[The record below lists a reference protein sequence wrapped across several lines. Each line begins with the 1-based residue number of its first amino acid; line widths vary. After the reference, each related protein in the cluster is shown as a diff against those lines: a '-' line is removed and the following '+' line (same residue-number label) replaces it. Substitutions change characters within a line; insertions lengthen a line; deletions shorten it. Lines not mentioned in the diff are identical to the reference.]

1 MSIPVAVQL
10 YTLRDALKE
19 DFMGTLEK
27 VAKIGYQG
35 VEFAGFGGFDALE
48 LKEKLETLNLKPAG
62 AHISLDELKNNLQE
76 IIKYNLQLGN
86 KYIVC
91 PWASFTK
98 REDYIDLAKTLDNI
112 GKELKEADLQLCYH
126 NHAHELELY
135 DGAYALDLLF
145 NQVDSEYLKAEI
157 DTYWVTYAGLDAIEY
172 MKKYSGRTPL
182 IHIKDM
188 AATKEKEFTEIGNG
202 TIDIKAISEQAKNN
216 GAQWLIVEQDICK
229 INPLDSVKI
238 SFDNLKKMNEIIE
251 RV

>member
-27 VAKIGYQG
+27 VAEIGYQG

-48 LKEKLETLNLKPAG
+48 LKAKLETLNLKPAG
-62 AHISLDELKNNLQE
+62 AHISLDELKSNLQE

-112 GKELKEADLQLCYH
+112 GKELKEAGLHLCYH
-126 NHAHELELY
+126 NHAHELDLY
-135 DGAYALDLLF
+135 DGEYALDILF

-188 AATKEKEFTEIGNG
+188 AATKEREFTEIGNG
-202 TIDIKAISEQAKNN
+202 TIDIKSISEQTKNN

-229 INPLDSVKI
+229 RNPIESVKI
-238 SFDNLKKMNEIIE
+238 SFDNLKKIMK
-251 RV
+251 